1 VLEFLFLHNHGCQID
16 QIKLRW
22 TSFQFWQQGMLSS
35 EQAAVRVRAF
45 DLVLNLGVHAH
56 LLEPMQSEDQASR
69 EEASSV
75 PQSAP
80 LNGGSFSLLPEIGT
94 LPSGD
99 RGRLYPSGV
108 HEENG
113 GLKASIEKPERG
125 TPLGVGE
132 FEVWLL
138 DILCEMLLFLVQVQ
152 IFFLIPCEVLELSFR
167 EILSAI
173 MFKEILMI

>member
-1 VLEFLFLHNHGCQID
+1 
-16 QIKLRW
+16 
-22 TSFQFWQQGMLSS
+22 MLSS

-80 LNGGSFSLLPEIGT
+80 PNGGSFSLLPEIGT

-99 RGRLYPSGV
+99 RGRLYPSRV

-152 IFFLIPCEVLELSFR
+152 IFFLITCEVLELSFR
-167 EILSAI
+167 EILSVI
-173 MFKEILMI
+173 MFKKILMI